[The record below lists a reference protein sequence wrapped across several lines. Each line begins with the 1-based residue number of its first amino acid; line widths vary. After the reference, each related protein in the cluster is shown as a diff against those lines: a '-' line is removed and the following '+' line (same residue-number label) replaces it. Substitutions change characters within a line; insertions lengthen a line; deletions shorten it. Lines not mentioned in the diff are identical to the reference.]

1 MAVAKGNATLLAA
14 VNQAIAASKAEGEV
28 LRILTQWDIPD
39 TLIS

>member
-1 MAVAKGNATLLAA
+1 

-28 LRILTQWDIPD
+28 LRILTQRDIPD